1 MTSYYKYHLNQNPQ
15 EGKSLTT
22 TKKQVRDDQGK
33 GFKVESHEDYL
44 TSHIPLRPWP
54 KSKVD

>member
-15 EGKSLTT
+15 EGKDL